1 MKKTILI
8 IGIIFLLV
16 GASVIPSTGNIIKN
30 ISIIKK
36 VYDTNISNI
45 LPKDTICYG
54 YCINDPS
61 GQLVE
66 GPVYFY
72 LNDPGNITQLWGT
85 SSPAPMAGSA
95 WTWGGWYCT
104 EYGSGDLWKIDFD
117 SGYMVEIGGGGVHID
132 DLTWSEIGEFYGV
145 VNTSFYKVDEYS
157 GEQTFLFSLNLP
169 EGLKMGGINF
179 DFINYMLFGVEC
191 VNNGLYTIDWET
203 GYTDFIGSL
212 GIDINGIAILDY
224 SIDDESFYLSTFTD
238 QGELY
243 KVDQWTGDCT
253 LIGEFQGG
261 AEISALTINPDR
273 FYLPTADFYWDPQ
286 NPQAG
291 ETIEFNASLSDDL
304 SGYIKLYEWDWD
316 DDLIFDENSTD
327 PITSHTWDVEGYY
340 PVTLLVYDDDN
351 RMDTQRYIVNV
362 VNQPPYIPSNLYPSD
377 GELYVDPDADLSW
390 HGGDPNPSD
399 IVTYDVYFGTSSSPP
414 KIVSNQT
421 STTYDPGKMDY
432 NTKYFWRIVAW
443 DNYNASAEGPIW
455 DFTTEGPNNA
465 PNTPGNPSPYDGE
478 IDVDIDII
486 LSWEGGDP
494 DPGDTVTY
502 DVYFGDNSP
511 PVKVAC
517 NISDT
522 YYNPGKL
529 NLSTIYYW
537 QIVSRDNHDVV
548 VTGPEWDFTTRVNQ
562 PPNIPKITGTTS
574 GKPNI
579 TYDFTFNTIDPDGD
593 DVRYIIDW
601 DDGNIDTTGFNPSGT
616 DIIVSHSWS
625 ETGSYECSVYAEDV
639 YGSVSDETIFTITIK
654 KSKSIQ
660 NPILIFLQ
668 SHPKLFPI
676 LRQLLG
682 L

>member
-8 IGIIFLLV
+8 LGIIFLLV
-16 GASVIPSTGNIIKN
+16 GVSVIPSTGNIVKN

-36 VYDTNISNI
+36 FYDTNISNM
-45 LPKDTICYG
+45 LSEDTICYG
-54 YCINDPS
+54 YCLNDPS

-66 GPVYFY
+66 GPVCFY
-72 LNDPGNITQLWGT
+72 LNDPGNITQLWET

-132 DLTWSEIGEFYGV
+132 DLTWSEIDKFYGV
-145 VNTSFYKVDEYS
+145 VNTSFYEVDEYS

-169 EGLKMGGINF
+169 EGSKIGGINF
-179 DFINYMLFGVEC
+179 EYINQMLYGVEC
-191 VNNGLYTIDWET
+191 VNNGLYIIDWET
-203 GYTDFIGSL
+203 GYTSFVGPL

-224 SIDDESFYLSTFTD
+224 SIDDESLYLSTYTD

-243 KVDQWTGDCT
+243 RIDKNTGDCF

-273 FYLPTADFYWDPQ
+273 FYLPTADFYWSPSY
-286 NPQAG
+286 PQAG
-291 ETIEFNASLSDDL
+291 ESIEFNASLSDDWN
-304 SGYIKLYEWDWD
+304 GYIKLYEWDWD
-316 DDLIFDENSTD
+316 DNLIFDENSTD
-327 PITSHTWDVEGYY
+327 PITSYSWDVEGSY

-351 RMDTQRYIVNV
+351 GMDTQQYIVDVGNK
-362 VNQPPYIPSNLYPSD
+362 PPYIPSNIYPSD
-377 GELYVDPDADLSW
+377 GELYVDPDADLLW
-390 HGGDPNPSD
+390 HGGDPNSND
-399 IVTYDVYFGTSSSPP
+399 IVTYDIYFGTSSLPP
-414 KIVSNQT
+414 KIVSNQS
-421 STTYDPGKMDY
+421 STTYDPGTMEY
-432 NTKYFWRIVAW
+432 NTQYFWRIVAW

-455 DFTTEGPNNA
+455 DFTTEGPNNS
-465 PNTPGNPSPYDGE
+465 PNTPSDPSPYNGGV
-478 IDVDIDII
+478 DVDIDIV

-502 DVYFGDNSP
+502 DVYFDDNSP
-511 PVKVAC
+511 PIKVAS

-522 YYNPGKL
+522 YYNPGIL

-537 QIVSRDNHDVV
+537 QIVARDNHDIV
-548 VTGPEWDFTTRVNQ
+548 VTGPEWYFSTRVNQ
-562 PPNIPKITGTTS
+562 PPNIPKITGITN

-593 DVRYIIDW
+593 EVRYIIDW
-601 DDGNIDTTGFNPSGT
+601 DDSNIDTTGFNPSGT
-616 DIIVSHSWS
+616 DVIVSHSWS

-660 NPILIFLQ
+660 NPILNFLQ